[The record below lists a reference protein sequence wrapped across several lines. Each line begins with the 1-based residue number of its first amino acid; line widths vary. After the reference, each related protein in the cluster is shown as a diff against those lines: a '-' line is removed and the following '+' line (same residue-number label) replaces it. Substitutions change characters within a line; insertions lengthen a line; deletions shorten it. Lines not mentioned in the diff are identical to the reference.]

1 MVYEESRREIV
12 YTGEVAI
19 SQGDIRTRSP
29 KATLTLSASGDDL
42 ETLVAGEP
50 VEIEQGER
58 RASGAR
64 ATYTPGNE
72 RVVLVGEKV
81 VLKDPGQQV
90 EGRTLTF
97 HVGDDTI
104 LVDGQEQVRTEA
116 VIRRVPKTP

>member
-1 MVYEESRREIV
+1 
-12 YTGEVAI
+12 
-19 SQGDIRTRSP
+19 
-29 KATLTLSASGDDL
+29 
-42 ETLVAGEP
+42 
-50 VEIEQGER
+50 
-58 RASGAR
+58 
-64 ATYTPGNE
+64 
-72 RVVLVGEKV
+72 VVLVGEKV